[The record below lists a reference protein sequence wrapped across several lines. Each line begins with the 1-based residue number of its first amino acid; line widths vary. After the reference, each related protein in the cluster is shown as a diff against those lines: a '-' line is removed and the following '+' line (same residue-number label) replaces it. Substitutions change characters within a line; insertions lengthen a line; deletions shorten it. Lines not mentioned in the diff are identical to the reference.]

1 MSETMELISGGV
13 LFATLG
19 MVSLLIIGIT
29 RGMASLILGFIVVT
43 LIISMIFGVK
53 YIFLNALFFGLAAMS
68 YTGVVL
74 FRRVSRC
81 SKELQEAIEQEK
93 REKEERK

>member
-1 MSETMELISGGV
+1 MSETMELISGGA

-19 MVSLLIIGIT
+19 VVSLLIIGIT

-53 YIFLNALFFGLAAMS
+53 YVFLNGLFFGLAAMS

-74 FRRVSRC
+74 FRRVAQC
-81 SKELQEAIEQEK
+81 SKDLQEAIEQEK
-93 REKEERK
+93 NNRCN